1 MPKIILQEH
10 ISQDRSTLARP
21 CKPIRNFKA
30 ETFFSAMGQHF
41 LQNPTCARKYND
53 SKFSILASGR
63 TSFHLSTLEAT
74 YIKTSKPNLCKQEE
88 FVCGLKITH

>member
-1 MPKIILQEH
+1 MPKIILQEYT
-10 ISQDRSTLARP
+10 SQDRSTSARS

-30 ETFFSAMGQHF
+30 ETPFSAIGQQF

-63 TSFHLSTLEAT
+63 TSFRLSTL
-74 YIKTSKPNLCKQEE
+74 
-88 FVCGLKITH
+88 